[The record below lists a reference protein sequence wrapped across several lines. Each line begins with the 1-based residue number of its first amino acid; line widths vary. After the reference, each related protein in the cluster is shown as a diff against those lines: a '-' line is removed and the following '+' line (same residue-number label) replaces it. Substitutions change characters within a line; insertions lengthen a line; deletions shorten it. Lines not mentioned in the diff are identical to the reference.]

1 MMLTNVKC
9 FEHFFEPSPNELA
22 AKGILHI
29 YCISNKRV
37 ITLNKFRKR
46 ARGCFVHRFLVY

>member
-46 ARGCFVHRFLVY
+46 ARSCFVHRFLVY